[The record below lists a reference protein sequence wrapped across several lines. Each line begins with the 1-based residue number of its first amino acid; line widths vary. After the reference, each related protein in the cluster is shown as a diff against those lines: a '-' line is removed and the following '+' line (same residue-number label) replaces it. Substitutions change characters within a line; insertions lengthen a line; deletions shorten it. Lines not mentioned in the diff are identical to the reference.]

1 MKELSPAEGD
11 RGTWSE
17 WHSCPPN
24 SWISGFDIF
33 LNDYKWPLYHYEDSY
48 SAQHKKYLK
57 PYNPKGTS
65 PFGHD
70 TLGVTRM
77 IFMCTD
83 KDGNQQGM

>member
-33 LNDYKWPLYHYEDSY
+33 LNDYKWPLYHFEDSY

-70 TLGVTRM
+70 TFGVTRM